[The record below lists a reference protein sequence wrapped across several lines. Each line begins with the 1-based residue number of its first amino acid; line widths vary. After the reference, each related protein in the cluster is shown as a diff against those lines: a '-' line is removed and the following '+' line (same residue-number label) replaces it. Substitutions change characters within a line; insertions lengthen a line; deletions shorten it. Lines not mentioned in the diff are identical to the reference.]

1 MRHGLFLVTY
11 AAFLL
16 CVQAREPE
24 LTVLLYNEDGELVH
38 LPLVSSGLAE
48 LE

>member
-1 MRHGLFLVTY
+1 MCLTLTGLTSR
-11 AAFLL
+11 ALL
-16 CVQAREPE
+16 PAQACEPE
-24 LTVLLYNEDGELVH
+24 LTVLLYSEYGELVH